1 MYGYR
6 DKMVFCKLH
15 PHKRCEHFC
24 EVHTVLLCS
33 ICLRER
39 HRDCKVVEDY
49 EFRSFYGR
57 KIREASSEIETEKHA
72 LLENTNSV
80 AHALDTGITRL
91 SNYRKELDEVIN
103 RLNSMKGEVDYHR
116 HDIKMTSQAF
126 SDIER
131 SVSTSTEL
139 RQCKKL
145 FASVD
150 EEKGKFERRKEKVL
164 LMPGRF
170 RDEVTNSMKG
180 LQKNVK
186 SIRTVFSTELGTI
199 QQKQLYGGSPIPKER
214 STQNSPYFNMNEKHM
229 NRRPVMLEKHGRT
242 SRRSVLDD
250 GRFSQQSRS
259 RLSVNLPKIQ
269 SKSPRNLPAMPHLP
283 YRQPRNIP
291 MAKFTSYRPPSRPVD
306 IHWLFT

>member
-6 DKMVFCKLH
+6 GKMVFCKIH

-24 EVHTVLLCS
+24 ELHTVLLCS

-39 HRDCKVVEDY
+39 HRNCKVVEDY
-49 EFRSFYGR
+49 EYRSFYGG
-57 KIREASSEIETEKHA
+57 KIREARSEIETEKQV

-80 AHALDTGITRL
+80 AYALDTGITRL

-103 RLNSMKGEVDYHR
+103 RLNAMKGEVDNNR

-145 FASVD
+145 LASVD
-150 EEKGKFERRKEKVL
+150 EEKGKFERRKQKVL
-164 LMPGRF
+164 LMPDRF

-180 LQKNVK
+180 LQKRVK

-214 STQNSPYFNMNEKHM
+214 STQNSPYFNITEKHM
-229 NRRPVMLEKHGRT
+229 NRHMLDKHGRT
-242 SRRSVLDD
+242 SRRSMLDD

-259 RLSVNLPKIQ
+259 RLSLNIPQLQ
-269 SKSPRNLPAMPHLP
+269 SRSPRNPPPMPRLPF
-283 YRQPRNIP
+283 RQSRNIP
-291 MAKFTSYRPPSRPVD
+291 MVKFTSYRPPSRPVD
-306 IHWLFT
+306 IHWLFN